1 MASGTYDGSIEEV
14 PGVEVSP
21 SALALWNKAGD
32 RSDKLGFGA
41 ALLMG
46 ATEADRDDPEP
57 YEPAVLCVAQGET
70 HWVPRLGPLRSTQPI
85 DTQPQTKMKQ
95 RSILEVGPEPIL
107 PERCLH
113 SLASTPPRTDLLKF
127 AFSLVRSHAVLE
139 SAFSAVKIGRSN

>member
-46 ATEADRDDPEP
+46 ATEAE
-57 YEPAVLCVAQGET
+57 
-70 HWVPRLGPLRSTQPI
+70 
-85 DTQPQTKMKQ
+85 K
-95 RSILEVGPEPIL
+95 
-107 PERCLH
+107 
-113 SLASTPPRTDLLKF
+113 LAAEAAEK
-127 AFSLVRSHAVLE
+127 AA
-139 SAFSAVKIGRSN
+139 A